1 MDHQTETRNPKLET
15 ATYDVAIIGGG
26 MVGATLACALG
37 GSKLRVAVVEPV
49 AAPRHFPAGDFDI
62 RVSAITRAT
71 QNVFAAV
78 GAWDGMLERRV
89 QPYQAMHVWDALG
102 SGSIH
107 FDCTELGE
115 PDLGHIVEN
124 RVILAALLD
133 RMGSFGNIDFL
144 CPAGATG
151 MQLGEDA
158 AQLFLADGRTVEAK
172 LLVGTDGT
180 TSWVRE
186 QAGID
191 TTGWAYDQSAVVA
204 TMKTS
209 QHHQDAAWQRFLPSG
224 PLAFLPLPGGYS
236 SIVWSTGHERAEA
249 LCHMPASQ
257 FLDELQLAFGDAL
270 GRMESVGPRGAYPL
284 RLQHADAYVRPRLAL
299 AGNAAHT
306 LHPLAGQ
313 GLNIGVLDA
322 AALAEVLLGAGR
334 RDVGSLPLLR
344 RYERWRK
351 GDNIAMLAAMDGFKR
366 VFSNDAAPLARLRSA
381 GLALADR
388 LGPVKN
394 FFVRRGMGLA
404 GDLPGLARTP
414 PP

>member
-1 MDHQTETRNPKLET
+1 MGNQTETRNPKPET
-15 ATYDVAIIGGG
+15 AMYDIAIIGGG

-49 AAPRHFPAGDFDI
+49 AAPRQFPAGDFDI

-78 GAWDGMLERRV
+78 GAWEGMVARRV
-89 QPYQAMHVWDALG
+89 QPYEAMHVWDALG
-102 SGSIH
+102 SGAIH
-107 FDCTELGE
+107 FECAELGE

-133 RMGSFGNIDFL
+133 RLGTFDNIDFL
-144 CPAGATG
+144 CPAIATG
-151 MQLGEDA
+151 LQLGADA
-158 AQLFLADGRTVEAK
+158 AQLFLADGRTIEAK

-191 TTGWAYDQSAVVA
+191 STGWAYDQSALVA
-204 TMKTS
+204 TVKTS
-209 QHHQDAAWQRFLPSG
+209 QHHRNAAWQRFLPSG
-224 PLAFLPLPGGYS
+224 PLAFLPLSYGYS
-236 SIVWSTGHERAEA
+236 SIVWSTGHEQAEV
-249 LCHMPASQ
+249 LRTLPANE
-257 FLDELQLAFGDAL
+257 FLDQLQQAFGDAL
-270 GRMESVGPRGAYPL
+270 GRMESVGPRGVFPL
-284 RLQHADAYVRPRLAL
+284 RLQHADQYVRPRLAL
-299 AGNAAHT
+299 AGNAAHA

-313 GLNIGVLDA
+313 GLNIGILDV
-322 AALAEVLLGAGR
+322 AALTEVLLSAGR
-334 RDVGSLPLLR
+334 RDIGSLPLLR

-351 GDNIAMLAAMDGFKR
+351 GDNIAMVGAMDVFKR
-366 VFSNDAAPLARLRSA
+366 LFSNDAVPLVQLRNA

-414 PP
+414 PH